1 MKIEQVQR
9 RNGDITEIYL
19 VLFIDSKKKKNK
31 KNKNKGSKDQGA
43 AQQKPKGLSPLEVFT
58 ASGFDMSQIAGL
70 DVSKF
75 YIELSVHKFMF

>member
-1 MKIEQVQR
+1 MFGV
-9 RNGDITEIYL
+9 IYT
-19 VLFIDSKKKKNK
+19 DSKKK

-43 AQQKPKGLSPLEVFT
+43 AQQKPESSSPLEVFT
-58 ASGFDMSQIAGL
+58 ASGFDISQIADL